1 MSEPWFQF
9 YDPYVPRSVDFPV
22 TPLFP
27 LLEKT
32 AQEFPDRKATIFFGQ
47 GLTYRDLHLKA
58 KAFAQVLQ
66 SLGLKKGDR
75 VGILLPN
82 SPQFIIG
89 YYGAMRAGTI
99 VVPMNPLYVER
110 ELEFMINDAGITTIL
125 TLDILVPRLKNVQP
139 RTPLKNIIV
148 TRIKDYLPLLLK
160 ILYPIKEW
168 KEKTKVTV
176 KREPGIYFLE
186 ELLAQSHGEP
196 EPVGINPLEDVA
208 ILQYTGGTTG
218 FPKGAMLT
226 HWNLVHNAIS
236 SKYWLL
242 GESPGYEVVLGV
254 LPFFHVFGMTVVMN
268 LAVLFGATIILHPRF
283 ILKDVLKSI
292 DRYHPTVFPGAPAM
306 FAAINNFPEIKK
318 YNLSSIKACISG
330 SAPLPLEV
338 QQTFERITGGK
349 LVEGYGLTEASPV
362 THCNPLYGKR
372 KLGSI
377 GLPFPDTQCRIMDL
391 ENGDQEMPI
400 GEVGELVVKG
410 PQVMKGYWNRPDE
423 TAKTLRD
430 GWLYTGD
437 IAKRDEEGY
446 FYIVDRKKDMIIT
459 GGYNVYP
466 REVEEILYSH
476 PKILEAA
483 VAGVPDPYRGEM
495 VKAYVVLRPGAE
507 ATADEIIAYC
517 REKLAR
523 YKVPREVEFRK
534 ELPKTFIGKVLR
546 RTLREEEAQKAQA
559 AGAKKE

>member
-9 YDPYVPRSVDFPV
+9 YDQGVPRSVDFPS
-22 TPLFP
+22 TSLYP

-32 AQEFPDRKATIFFGQ
+32 ARDFPDRKATLFFGQ
-47 GLTYRDLHLKA
+47 GLNYRDLLQQA
-58 KAFAQVLQ
+58 RVFARALQ
-66 SLGLKKGDR
+66 DLGIKKGDR
-75 VGILLPN
+75 LGILLPN
-82 SPQFIIG
+82 CPQFVIG
-89 YYGAMRAGTI
+89 YYGAMRVGAI

-110 ELEFMINDAGITTIL
+110 ELEFMLKDSGVTTVL
-125 TLDILVPRLKNVQP
+125 TLDLFVPRLKNIQA

-148 TRIKDYLPLLLK
+148 THIKDYLPTLLK
-160 ILYPIKEW
+160 LLYPIKEW
-168 KEKTKVTV
+168 KEKSKVTV
-176 KREPGIYFLE
+176 QRQPGTFFLA
-186 ELLAQSHGEP
+186 ELLAKSQGEP
-196 EPVGINPLEDVA
+196 EPVQINPLEDVA

-218 FPKGAMLT
+218 LPKGAMLT
-226 HWNLVHNAIS
+226 HWNLVHNAVS
-236 SKYWLL
+236 AKYWLL
-242 GESPGYEVVLGV
+242 GAGEGYEIVMGV

-268 LAVLFGATIILHPRF
+268 LAVLAGATMVLHPRF
-283 ILKDVLKSI
+283 VLKDVLKSV
-292 DRYHPTVFPGAPAM
+292 DRHRPTIFPGAPAM
-306 FAAINNFPEIKK
+306 FAAINNFAESKK

-362 THCNPLYGKR
+362 THCNPLYGYR
-372 KLGSI
+372 KIGSI

-391 ENGDQEMPI
+391 VDGEQELAV
-400 GEVGELVVKG
+400 GEVGELAVKG

-423 TAKTLRD
+423 TAKVLRG

-437 IAKRDEEGY
+437 IAKLDEEGF

-476 PKILEAA
+476 PKVLEAA
-483 VAGVPDPYRGEM
+483 VAGLPDPYRGEM
-495 VKAYVVLRPGAE
+495 VKAYVVLRTGE
-507 ATADEIIAYC
+507 QATAEEIIAYC

-546 RTLREEEAQKAQA
+546 RTLREEEAQKARTGGKPA
-559 AGAKKE
+559 